1 MEKIWSPDVQIIN
14 RGHDFPHNEEYKYKA
29 KIYSDGWVYAIRN
42 YRFKADIN
50 VNIELGSSKS
60 FIFVFF
66 LCFWLS
72 KMTAK
77 FPRKLL
83 SNTIEPK
90 KQIDPNKELSVRYS
104 ELHFYYGFTRK

>member
-1 MEKIWSPDVQIIN
+1 MNSNKRLAWNSEEYNEIQSISVGMEKIWSPDVQIIN

-60 FIFVFF
+60 FIFLFF
-66 LCFWLS
+66 FIFL
-72 KMTAK
+72 T
-77 FPRKLL
+77 
-83 SNTIEPK
+83 
-90 KQIDPNKELSVRYS
+90 
-104 ELHFYYGFTRK
+104 